1 MQGKQ
6 VPLVCTETL
15 VDCWNGGMTLEFLS
29 SFLLRAPPLEM
40 RQECLPNEAG
50 KGSFISSYDA
60 EMGLL
65 LTLAGLLLYLSSADG
80 NVVELLELPQE
91 CQGSFQGLG
100 GKVRFLL
107 NHSRGKAPQL
117 TLSGEF
123 PGLSRVAAGLLSSDN
138 GDLRDPLFELQGGP
152 LSTGVA
158 RGPSGFLCSRC
169 QG

>member
-1 MQGKQ
+1 M
-6 VPLVCTETL
+6 
-15 VDCWNGGMTLEFLS
+15 FLS
-29 SFLLRAPPLEM
+29 R
-40 RQECLPNEAG
+40 
-50 KGSFISSYDA
+50 
-60 EMGLL
+60 
-65 LTLAGLLLYLSSADG
+65 ADG
-80 NVVELLELPQE
+80 DVRDLLELPQE

-169 QG
+169 QGRNPHLEMRPETLGFSPGPIWISVFLWNFHRGVRPRLMWRHAYPLSSRSGKAVSGFLSG